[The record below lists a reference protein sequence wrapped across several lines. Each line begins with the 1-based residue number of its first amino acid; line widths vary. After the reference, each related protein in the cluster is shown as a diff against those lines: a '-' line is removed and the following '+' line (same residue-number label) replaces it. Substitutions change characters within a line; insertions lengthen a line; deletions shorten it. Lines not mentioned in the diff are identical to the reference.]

1 MVIRNIQPII
11 NILSEVIRSN
21 QIDVERIDDA
31 IDLLED
37 VKDNIGLEDNETIY
51 KIDELQD
58 SLQDLI
64 TLEEATVTQEIKEEI
79 TEIIASMQKWSN

>member
-1 MVIRNIQPII
+1 MALHNVQPVI

-21 QIDVERIDDA
+21 HIDAEKIDEA

-37 VKDNIGLEDNETIY
+37 VKDRVGLEDNETNY

-58 SLQDLI
+58 YLQDLI
-64 TLEEATVTQEIKEEI
+64 LEEASVTQEIKEEI
-79 TEIIASMQKWSN
+79 TEITVSMRKWLH